1 MRNSRRT
8 LWLIASLLSGC
19 NAHQGSLE
27 SFIVMTE
34 AKAEQQ
40 HVSERLLK
48 PAELVEFKSLH
59 SRSPFDLPKT
69 ALVQTP
75 DRNKS
80 CWQPRAR
87 TKQGLELFR
96 LDELQVKGVMSKGGK
111 MSGLV
116 MLPNRRVVQVEV
128 GQYLGENNGKIAKIT
143 DSGLI
148 IGETLSDGLGCW
160 YQRQIKLAM
169 K

>member
-34 AKAEQQ
+34 AKTEQQ

-75 DRNKS
+75 DRNKN

-96 LDELQVKGVMSKGGK
+96 LDELQVKGLMSKGGK

-116 MLPNRRVVQVEV
+116 MLPNRRVVQ
-128 GQYLGENNGKIAKIT
+128 LR
-143 DSGLI
+143 SGSI
-148 IGETLSDGLGCW
+148 
-160 YQRQIKLAM
+160 
-169 K
+169 